1 MKSLLPLTEAHEQ
14 FRDEWA
20 QFIADEIVPNYDE
33 WYKTREIPRSV
44 YEKAAAKGFLCTW
57 ADPKYGGR
65 GGDFMYDF
73 IMADELGKAG
83 VPGVAFWLHNSIV
96 GPYIRHLGNDEQK
109 DTIIPQ
115 LVSGEKLIC
124 IMMTEPEHGSDLSA
138 IETRAVKD
146 GDDFVITGHKIYT
159 TNGMISNLGIVAAS
173 TEPEL
178 GPKGISLFIV
188 DLDAAEAAGTL
199 RREKLDKVGFHIQD
213 TSEIFFEGVRV
224 PATNML
230 GEYNRGYG
238 YLMMNLQQE
247 RTIGATI
254 ALGQAERCI
263 RVAADFAKNRPMF
276 GKTLAKMQNTQ
287 FMLADMA
294 TDATAA
300 RCLVENV
307 AASLMEGKATNGEVS
322 MAKAYATET
331 AFSVADRALRICGGY
346 AYCHADSEIGRL
358 WTDTRVQCF
367 SAGTTEVMKLLISRE
382 VIGK

>member
-1 MKSLLPLTEAHEQ
+1 MKSLLPLTEEHEK
-14 FRDEWA
+14 FREEWA
-20 QFIADEIVPNYDE
+20 QFIADEIVPNYDQ
-33 WYKTREIPRSV
+33 WYKDRIVPRELFN
-44 YEKAAAKGFLCTW
+44 KAAEKKFLCTW

-73 IMADELGKAG
+73 IMADELGKAA

-96 GPYIRHLGNDEQK
+96 GPYIEHLGNQEQK
-109 DTIIPQ
+109 DEIIPK

-124 IMMTEPEHGSDLSA
+124 IMMTEPEHGSDLAS
-138 IETRAVKD
+138 IETKAVKD
-146 GDDFVITGHKIYT
+146 GDDYVITGHKIYT
-159 TNGMISNLGIVAAS
+159 TNGMLSNLGIVAAS
-173 TEPEL
+173 TDPEL

-188 DLDAAEAAGTL
+188 DLDEAEKNGTFH
-199 RREKLDKVGFHIQD
+199 RQKLDKVGFHIQD
-213 TSEIFFEGVRV
+213 TSEMFFEGVRV
-224 PATNML
+224 PAKNLL
-230 GEYNRGYG
+230 GQLNKGYG

-263 RVAADFAKNRPMF
+263 KEAADFANGRPMF
-276 GKTLAKMQNTQ
+276 HKTLAKMQNTQ

-294 TDATAA
+294 TEATAA

-307 AASLMEGKATNGEVS
+307 AASLMAGQATNGEVS

-346 AYCHADSEIGRL
+346 AYCHDDSVIGRL

-382 VIGK
+382 VLS